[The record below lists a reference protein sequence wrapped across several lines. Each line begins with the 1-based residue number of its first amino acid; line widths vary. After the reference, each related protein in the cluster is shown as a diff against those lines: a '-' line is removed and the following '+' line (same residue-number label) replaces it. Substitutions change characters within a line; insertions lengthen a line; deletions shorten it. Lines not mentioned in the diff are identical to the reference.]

1 MKGHLRQRSNGSWEL
16 KYDLPPDPKTGE
28 RRTAFK
34 TFRGGKRA
42 AQQDLARL
50 IAEAA
55 SGNPVAPSKLRVGEF
70 LDRWL
75 EATRPSKSLRTHD
88 WHTYLMQAHIK
99 PALGRLELQKLSA
112 LDVQAFIAGLG
123 RADGK
128 GALGQRT
135 VRHIIATLSTALRQA
150 VGWGLLRENP
160 VGRIKLPA
168 MEHQPARALDDDEV
182 SSLLEASEGSA
193 LRTPILLAFG
203 TGMRRGELLALRW
216 SDMDF
221 EAGVVTVARA
231 LEQSKAGLRFKSPKT
246 RAGRRKVRL
255 PTSVVAALKAHR
267 LAQAEWRLR
276 LGLGRDDVD
285 LIFPN
290 ALGGGWRPQD
300 FSEAFARLAKA
311 AGIRCTFH
319 ELRHTHASQ
328 LLRDGVPLPAVS
340 GRLGHASPAITL
352 GVYSHAMPGS
362 DEAAALQ
369 AESALQK
376 VFGGKPVAK
385 PKSDEGK

>member
-42 AQQDLARL
+42 AQQELARL
-50 IAEAA
+50 ITEAA
-55 SGNPVAPSKLRVGEF
+55 SGNPAAPSKLRVGEF
-70 LDRWL
+70 IDRWL
-75 EATRPSKSLRTHD
+75 EATRPGKSPRTHD
-88 WHTYLMQAHIK
+88 WHTYLMTAHIK
-99 PALGRLELQKLSA
+99 PALGRIELQKLSA
-112 LDVQAFIAGLG
+112 LDLQAFIAGLG

-135 VRHIIATLSTALRQA
+135 ARHIIATLSTALRQA

-160 VGRIKLPA
+160 VSRIKLPA

-182 SSLLEASEGSA
+182 ARLLGAAEASA
-193 LRTPILLAFG
+193 LYIPILLALG

-216 SDMDF
+216 SDVDL
-221 EAGVVTVARA
+221 EASVLTVARA

-255 PTSVVAALKAHR
+255 PVSVIDALKAHH
-267 LAQAEWRLR
+267 LAQMEWRLR
-276 LGLGRDDVD
+276 LALGRDGED

-290 ALGGGWRPQD
+290 AFGGLWRPQD

-340 GRLGHASPAITL
+340 ARLGHASSAITL
-352 GVYSHAMPGS
+352 GIYSHAMPGS
-362 DEAAALQ
+362 DDTAALQ
-369 AESALQK
+369 AELALQK
-376 VFGGKPVAK
+376 AFGGKAVANFRFE
-385 PKSDEGK
+385 EGN